1 MYCGHGNYGG
11 CVLRAFHLEPLE
23 KEKIGESGSNLFRM
37 YADDIR
43 RPFLVRVVSPEIT
56 AKLICISFKMLLP
69 LTEWPWA
76 AKPAQERLYLRMRR
90 NTAFEA
96 LFAILLSR

>member
-1 MYCGHGNYGG
+1 MQMMS
-11 CVLRAFHLEPLE
+11 VVR
-23 KEKIGESGSNLFRM
+23 
-37 YADDIR
+37 
-43 RPFLVRVVSPEIT
+43 FLVRVVSPEIT

>member
-1 MYCGHGNYGG
+1 
-11 CVLRAFHLEPLE
+11 
-23 KEKIGESGSNLFRM
+23 M
-37 YADDIR
+37 YADDVR